1 MPSVRSRRAPLARR
15 APAAAG
21 GSQPF
26 ARRARLPLLARR
38 CLLAIPCVWA
48 LALAAAAAAPPPLRI
63 AVTYPAR
70 LHAGPLQGRLLL
82 LLSTDPAEEPR
93 FQISDDPG
101 TQQIFG
107 LDVADWRPGQAAVF
121 DAAALGYPVASLAQ
135 VPSGDY
141 YVQALLNIYTTF
153 HRADG
158 RVVEL
163 PMDRGEGQ
171 QWNRKPG
178 NLYSAPLRLHLDPAR
193 GGELRLAL
201 DRVIPP
207 IPLPPDTRWIKHLR
221 LVSPLLSK
229 FWGRPTTLAATVL
242 LPPGW
247 YDHPRAHYPL
257 AVYQGHFQYD
267 QAGPVAFRDRPPAPD
282 AAGPR
287 REFEAGEYRFYQDW
301 VGGKLPKFLLMS
313 IQHANPYY
321 DDSYAV
327 DSANIGPYG
336 AAITQELIPAVERRF
351 RGIGQGWARVLYGG
365 STGGW
370 ETLADQIFYPDFF
383 NGAWANCPDPVD
395 FRAFQ
400 IVNVYKD
407 PNAYWLLGPWSRV
420 PRPNSRTPTG
430 SVITTMERANR
441 RELVLGTHGRSGDQ
455 WDAWQ
460 AVFSPV
466 GAGGYPAEIW
476 DPRTGDIDHQ
486 VAAYWR
492 EHYDLRFRLQRDWNT
507 LGPQLA
513 GKLHVKVGD
522 MDTYYLNNA
531 VHLLQ
536 DALAAETHPRFTGD
550 FEYAPG
556 KPHCYTGDPA
566 ASMLQAYV
574 TVNERF
580 LPVMAAHILATA
592 PPRADLS
599 WRY

>member
-1 MPSVRSRRAPLARR
+1 MSSFLRRRLSALVL
-15 APAAAG
+15 
-21 GSQPF
+21 PF
-26 ARRARLPLLARR
+26 
-38 CLLAIPCVWA
+38 A
-48 LALAAAAAAPPPLRI
+48 LALVAGAINPPFRV
-63 AVTYPAR
+63 AVTYPER
-70 LHAGPLQGRLLL
+70 LNAGPLQGRLLL
-82 LLSTDPAEEPR
+82 MLSTDAVREPR
-93 FQISDDPG
+93 FEVSDEPQ

-107 LDVADWRPGQAAVF
+107 VDVRDWRPGQPAYIGG
-121 DAAALGYPVASLAQ
+121 AALGYPVVSLAQ
-135 VPSGDY
+135 VPAGDC
-141 YVQALLNIYTTF
+141 YVQALLNVYTTF

-158 RVVEL
+158 HAVAL
-163 PMDRGEGQ
+163 PMDEGEGQ

-178 NLYSAPLRLHLDPAR
+178 NLYSAPIRVHLDPAR
-193 GGELRLAL
+193 GGLRIEL
-201 DRVIPP
+201 DHVIPP
-207 IPLPPDTRWIKHLR
+207 LPVPPDTHWIKHVR

-229 FWGRPTTLAATVL
+229 FWGRPVTIAATVL

-247 YDHPRAHYPL
+247 YDHPQARYPL
-257 AVYQGHFQYD
+257 AVYQGHFQFD
-267 QAGPVAFRDRPPAPD
+267 QAGPVAFRDRPPEPNA
-282 AAGPR
+282 AAGR
-287 REFEAGEYRFYQDW
+287 REIEAGEYRFYRDW
-301 VGGKLPKFLLMS
+301 VGGKLPHFLLMS

-336 AAITQELIPAVERRF
+336 AAITRELIPEVERRF
-351 RGIGQGWARVLYGG
+351 RGLGQGWARVLYGG

-370 ETLADQIFYPDFF
+370 ETLADQIFYPAFF
-383 NGAWANCPDPVD
+383 NGAWGNCPDPVD

-400 IVNVYKD
+400 IVDIYHD

-466 GAGGYPAEIW
+466 GADGYPAEIW
-476 DPRTGDIDHQ
+476 DPRSGRIDRQ

-492 EHYDLRFRLQRDWNT
+492 DHYDLRFILQRDWQK

-536 DALAAETHPRFTGD
+536 DALESERNPRFTGD

-556 KPHCYTGDPA
+556 KPHCYSGDPS

-574 TVNERF
+574 TINQRF

-592 PPRADLS
+592 PPGADLS